1 MACTSQSALD
11 WVTSAKRHLISGLKD
26 LSVILE
32 NLNQKG
38 VLGDEEVSNIKA
50 EKTDE
55 EKIRTTLISVTKKGE
70 AACYELLKIIDR
82 TRKRTLEKLLLP
94 PEKNSD
100 ASTEKNKFDLHH
112 WISCFSFKE
121 ETQVDTNYLQGIL

>member
-11 WVTSAKRHLISGLKD
+11 YVKHAKPHLISGLKN

-50 EKTDE
+50 EKTDKDE
-55 EKIRTTLISVTKKGE
+55 IRTTLISVIKKGE
-70 AACYELLKIIDR
+70 AACYELLKIIDM
-82 TRKRTLEKLLLP
+82 TRKRTLEK
-94 PEKNSD
+94 N
-100 ASTEKNKFDLHH
+100 TEKTKFDLHH
-112 WISCFSFKE
+112 WISCFPFKE
-121 ETQVDTNYLQGIL
+121 ETQVNTNYLQGILQ

>member
-11 WVTSAKRHLISGLKD
+11 WVTSAKPHLINGLKD

-50 EKTDE
+50 EKTD
-55 EKIRTTLISVTKKGE
+55 KDKRRTTLISVIKKGE
-70 AACYELLKIIDR
+70 AACYELLKIIDM

>member
-11 WVTSAKRHLISGLKD
+11 YVKHAKPHLISGLKD

-55 EKIRTTLISVTKKGE
+55 DKRRTTLISVIKKGE
-70 AACYELLKIIDR
+70 AACYELLKIIDM

-94 PEKNSD
+94 P
-100 ASTEKNKFDLHH
+100 EKNKFDLHH

>member
-50 EKTDE
+50 EKTD
-55 EKIRTTLISVTKKGE
+55 KDKRRTTLISVIKKGE
-70 AACYELLKIIDR
+70 AACYELLKIIDM
-82 TRKRTLEKLLLP
+82 TRKRTL
-94 PEKNSD
+94 EKNSD

-121 ETQVDTNYLQGIL
+121 ETQVDTHYLQGIL